1 MILQP
6 PRSTRTDTLFPYP
19 TLFRSSGFVRRV
31 YEAQGNAAR
40 EMLTD
45 GKLVAAGLIDPDW
58 LARTADG
65 DWRDDGRD
73 LRLLSFA
80 AAEAWVNWWTDEKPS
95 GPQPGGDCSIPPQ
108 LCAPHK
114 PNMTYSPLGL
124 RQGEQGLGSP
134 LTTD

>member
-1 MILQP
+1 MIRP
-6 PRSTRTDTLFPYP
+6 PPISTRTSHSFPTRRASDLATKGSP
-19 TLFRSSGFVRRV
+19 GGLVRRV

-45 GKLVAAGLIDPDW
+45 GKLVVAGLIDPDW

-80 AAEAWVNWWTDEKPS
+80 AAEAWVNWWTNEKPS
-95 GPQPGGDCSIPPQ
+95 G
-108 LCAPHK
+108 
-114 PNMTYSPLGL
+114 T
-124 RQGEQGLGSP
+124 
-134 LTTD
+134 